1 VSYLLPQWL
10 EYHIALGISHIFIV
24 DNCSDDN
31 GLTEFWEEF
40 YVNNGGGKVTIIKNC
55 GDNRTQK
62 VGNLLLDKAK
72 PLCLWTTL
80 IDVDEY
86 LFPSLSLHADDYSAS
101 LASASASATA
111 TATATVTTKSK
122 SVNAPKVNLLDEIF
136 RRYEFVTGNSVKPLV
151 RMPWFQVGTQGREKR
166 VTDKLIIDAY
176 IDGDFATV
184 KKTFAQT
191 KYLKTWGNSHHPE
204 KFDFFSPHIDGKP
217 LREYSRPFYIQP
229 HEMESKSKSKSTS
242 SSFNCTVPKSP
253 LFVRHYQG
261 LSYED
266 FNIIRVP
273 RPVDTEGSPNPFK
286 GRKDWEA
293 LNFASPPQCHPHVG
307 EEFRSHMSALTL
319 LGIRNRLQVQ
329 LGKTDSKNIEESLS
343 SWFQGS
349 KIAN

>member
-1 VSYLLPQWL
+1 LLPQWL

-62 VGNLLLDKAK
+62 VGNLLLRKAK

-101 LASASASATA
+101 LASAAAA
-111 TATATVTTKSK
+111 AAAVRTKDK
-122 SVNAPKVNLLDEIF
+122 SVNVPQLNLLDEIF
-136 RRYEFVTGNSVKPLV
+136 RRYEFVTGIPINPLI

-191 KYLKTWGNSHHPE
+191 KYLMTWGNSHHPE
-204 KFDFFSPHIDGKP
+204 KFEFFSPHIDGKP

-229 HEMESKSKSKSTS
+229 HEMGSKSKSKSKSKSAS
-242 SSFNCTVPKSP
+242 SSFNCTFPKSP

-261 LSYED
+261 LSFED
-266 FNIIRVP
+266 FKIIRIP

-286 GRKDWEA
+286 GRKEWES
-293 LNFASPPQCHPHVG
+293 LNFTSPPECHPLVG
-307 EEFRSHMSALTL
+307 EEFRSHMSTLTL
-319 LGIRNRLQVQ
+319 LGIRNRLQS
-329 LGKTDSKNIEESLS
+329 GERDNKNIEESLS
-343 SWFQGS
+343 SWFQGN
-349 KIAN
+349 KITS